1 MLLAELELV
10 ATISLTCISIKQ
22 PTMKNILYTLALL
35 ISFSSFGQL
44 YSYGYGE
51 YYLDHRII
59 DFSDYPLVH
68 QDDWMDGLP
77 KKYLMKEFKCKNI
90 KDFQKEMES
99 IKWHHELNYSE
110 YVSEYY
116 DDYVE
121 IKEDIIPI
129 VVSFDVSVA
138 GNITNVKGNSIQD
151 SSIAKNLLHNAKV
164 GDVVTLSNVKVVLGK
179 GSKSIINIDSFYTF
193 EITE

>member
-1 MLLAELELV
+1 MKKLILLLF
-10 ATISLTCISIKQ
+10 I
-22 PTMKNILYTLALL
+22 PL

-51 YYLDHRII
+51 YYLDPRII
-59 DFSDYPLVH
+59 DFRDYPLVY

-99 IKWHHELNYSE
+99 IEWHHELNYSE
-110 YVSEYY
+110 YFSEYY
-116 DDYVE
+116 NDYVE

-129 VVSFDVSVA
+129 VVSFDVSIA

-179 GSKSIINIDSFYTF
+179 GSKSIINLDGVYMF
-193 EITE
+193 EITK

>member
-1 MLLAELELV
+1 
-10 ATISLTCISIKQ
+10 
-22 PTMKNILYTLALL
+22 
-35 ISFSSFGQL
+35 
-44 YSYGYGE
+44 
-51 YYLDHRII
+51 
-59 DFSDYPLVH
+59 
-68 QDDWMDGLP
+68 MDGLP

-99 IKWHHELNYSE
+99 IEWHHELNYSE
-110 YVSEYY
+110 YFFSEYY
-116 DDYVE
+116 NDYVE

-129 VVSFDVSVA
+129 VVSFDVSIA

-164 GDVVTLSNVKVVLGK
+164 GDVVILSNVKVVLGK

>member
-1 MLLAELELV
+1 MKKLILLLF
-10 ATISLTCISIKQ
+10 I
-22 PTMKNILYTLALL
+22 PL

-51 YYLDHRII
+51 YYLDPRII
-59 DFSDYPLVH
+59 DFRDYPLVY

-99 IKWHHELNYSE
+99 IKWKDWDNELNYSE

-129 VVSFDVSVA
+129 VVSFDVSIA

-164 GDVVTLSNVKVVLGK
+164 GDVVILSNVKVVLGK

>member
-68 QDDWMDGLP
+68 QDFG
-77 KKYLMKEFKCKNI
+77 
-90 KDFQKEMES
+90 
-99 IKWHHELNYSE
+99 
-110 YVSEYY
+110 
-116 DDYVE
+116 
-121 IKEDIIPI
+121 
-129 VVSFDVSVA
+129 
-138 GNITNVKGNSIQD
+138 IQ
-151 SSIAKNLLHNAKV
+151 NLLY
-164 GDVVTLSNVKVVLGK
+164 VK
-179 GSKSIINIDSFYTF
+179 IAENHHIMF
-193 EITE
+193 